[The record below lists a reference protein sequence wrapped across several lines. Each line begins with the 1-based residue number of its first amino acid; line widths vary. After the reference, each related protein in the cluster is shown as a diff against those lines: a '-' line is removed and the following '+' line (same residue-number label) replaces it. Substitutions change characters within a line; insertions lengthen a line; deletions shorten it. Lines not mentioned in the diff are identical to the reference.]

1 MFGAKWIQLIDSGG
15 QIQYHDVLPFFI
27 QNTLA
32 VTIFVLKLSEK
43 LSDQP
48 PTEYYGADGKPVRKS
63 SFSHKQILQ
72 HCLGTIQASNTCPL
86 IIIVGTH
93 RDAEDTFTE
102 SITEKNRQ
110 LKALLDPNHFKVVF
124 NGEDLNKVIFPM
136 NVKAPDDTD
145 RLLAS
150 KIKEKIASELPTSLI
165 KMPIAWF
172 DLEVNLNKSSH
183 NGILSLQ
190 ECKEHAKHLHIEGDK
205 FFDALSHLVHHSMFL
220 YYREVLPQ
228 TVFCDPQVLLT
239 KITEL
244 VEYHH
249 SLRDHPDMHVA
260 ADGDLVMFRDHG
272 ILSVKLL
279 EKFPMH
285 YKNGL
290 FTPHDLMK
298 LLKSL
303 HVIAEVGRGKN
314 IVYFMPAL
322 LPQLDSTQILC
333 HLSNHNQEIAP
344 LIIRPTEGC
353 IPSGLFCCLAAH
365 LVHPSNPFPWKVC
378 MDREKPLCLYR
389 NCMSLERKNSTDIVT
404 LIDTF
409 TRIEVHV
416 RSTEVLSAVYKR
428 IKDGIKNACC
438 SLKYYDANFEDAF
451 EDAFKCTGEGCYAL
465 EFHEAVVIC
474 VQSPKGLYKWKC
486 TKITHQ
492 SGALSKNQLMWFEEY
507 TIPKQK
513 HVESDGDEECAVR
526 GE

>member
-1 MFGAKWIQLIDSGG
+1 MS
-15 QIQYHDVLPFFI
+15 
-27 QNTLA
+27 
-32 VTIFVLKLSEK
+32 VTIFVFKLSEK
-43 LSDQP
+43 LSDRP
-48 PTEYYGADGKPVRKS
+48 TTEYYGADGKLVSKS
-63 SFSHKQILQ
+63 SFSYKQILQ
-72 HCLGTIQASNTCPL
+72 HCLGTIRASNACPL

-145 RLLAS
+145 RQLAG
-150 KIKEKIASELPTSLI
+150 KIKEKIVSELPTSFI

-172 DLEVNLNKSSH
+172 DLEVKLSKSSH
-183 NGILSLQ
+183 NGILSLD
-190 ECKEHAKHLHIEGDK
+190 ECKEHAKHLRIEGEK

-220 YYREVLPQ
+220 YYQEVLPQ

-239 KITEL
+239 KVTEL

-249 SLRDHPDMHVA
+249 SLRHHPNTGVA

-285 YKNGL
+285 YKDGL

-303 HVIAEVGRGKN
+303 HVIAEVGREK
-314 IVYFMPAL
+314 YFMPAL
-322 LPQLDSTQILC
+322 LPQLDISQIHC
-333 HLSNHNQEIAP
+333 HLSKHHQEITP

-353 IPSGLFCCLAAH
+353 IPSGLFCCLVAH
-365 LVHPSNPFPWKVC
+365 LVHQSNPFPWKVC
-378 MDREKPLCLYR
+378 MDGEKPLCLYR
-389 NCMSLERKNSTDIVT
+389 NCMSLVQKNGTYNVT

-416 RSTEVLSAVYKR
+416 SSNKGLSAVYKT
-428 IKDGIKNACC
+428 IKDGIKNACH
-438 SLKYYDANFEDAF
+438 SLKYYDANFDDVF
-451 EDAFKCTGEGCYAL
+451 EDAFKCPGSGCSTL
-465 EFHEAVVIC
+465 DVHEAVVIREQGP
-474 VQSPKGLYKWKC
+474 VYKWKC

-492 SGALSKNQLMWFEEY
+492 SGALSKNQLMWFEEC
-507 TIPKQK
+507 TIPKQR
-513 HVESDGDEECAVR
+513 HVESDGDDDKIR